1 MTSVRSTSVK
11 VPAHL
16 FKNQQTTM
24 ADANTS
30 FRDKTRFFQ
39 QLESLGRQS
48 DDDDNDEFHE
58 AELRH
63 RQQLKAFQAAATRQ
77 TLQEKAQQEPQPQS
91 QSLIPQ
97 QLTLS
102 SRGTSPIPVRVPASL
117 TDLKRKDVIERT
129 PLAEIKGPGR
139 KDAPAADSFIE
150 DTPVPDSSTRP
161 PLHPIPGLARSV
173 TTPLPAIKQ
182 ILPHRVDNSPSVA
195 AMKKRKREPTI
206 KTVPEEQQ
214 VFRGLRFYFIP
225 NDDIAPARKIRI
237 RKVQEFGASW
247 VRSLETATH
256 VIVDRSL
263 DWQNIESIVRPR
275 NGAASYL
282 VLNEEYPLDCLRFKS
297 LLNADQKHYRV
308 SGCPE
313 LSAAPAK
320 HQILAR
326 DGQPL
331 ETTSQDL
338 PLKPRQ
344 MNPKQ
349 WDYVQPS
356 TPFRSRE
363 FFGKTNGKDAIAT
376 SPSALRDITEI
387 ILPSSTDG
395 PSSQNINDDDDDEIH
410 TTVEKQALRL
420 EDELEDVI
428 SQMQEFRDL
437 PLEHDDDDMAP
448 STQSLEGDSDV
459 EGSGD
464 ECQRK
469 KKAATRS
476 RGRKDMAWEDKFACH
491 KGGTN
496 GGDQTSPNGRTI
508 EILQQ
513 MCNYYERV
521 NDTWRPIAY
530 RKAIAQLKRQPSK
543 ISTAEEAIRLP
554 GVGQRLADKI
564 EEIVTTNR
572 LRRLES
578 AEQEPM
584 DKVLQTF
591 LKIYGVGSV
600 QASHFVSQGFRTLED
615 LKEKAKLTPNQRIG
629 VDHYN
634 DLNTRIPR
642 SEVKLLGAVVR
653 SEAAKLD
660 PAVQIII
667 GGSYRRGA
675 LDSGDI
681 DFLVTKKGTRATSD
695 LTPFLHRLVKTLE
708 TQNFLVARLA
718 GSRDETD
725 GSKWHGCCVLPK
737 LRGVNDEN
745 YRRVWRRVDFLVV
758 PETEMGAALIYFTG
772 NDIFNRSIRL
782 LASKKGMRL
791 NQKGLYKDV
800 MRGPG
805 RVKLT
810 VGELVEGQDERRIF
824 EILGVKWREPHE
836 RWC

>member
-1 MTSVRSTSVK
+1 
-11 VPAHL
+11 
-16 FKNQQTTM
+16 M
-24 ADANTS
+24 ADTNTS
-30 FRDKTRFFQ
+30 FRDKARFFR

-48 DDDDNDEFHE
+48 NDEDNDEFQE
-58 AELRH
+58 VELRH
-63 RQQLKAFQAAATRQ
+63 RQQLKAFQAAAQPRQ
-77 TLQEKAQQEPQPQS
+77 PLQERAQQEPQLQS
-91 QSLIPQ
+91 QSPIPR
-97 QLTLS
+97 QLTSNPRETS
-102 SRGTSPIPVRVPASL
+102 SIPSPVAASL
-117 TDLKRKDVIERT
+117 TDLKRREVIERT

-139 KDAPAADSFIE
+139 KDAPAADSFVE
-150 DTPVPDSSTRP
+150 DTPIPDSSTRP
-161 PLHPIPGLARSV
+161 PLQPILSLTRSV
-173 TTPLPAIKQ
+173 ATPLPTTKH

-195 AMKKRKREPTI
+195 AMKKRKRDPPI
-206 KTVPEEQQ
+206 KTVPGEQQ

-237 RKVQEFGASW
+237 RKAQEFGACW
-247 VRSLETATH
+247 VRSLENATH
-256 VIVDRSL
+256 VIVDRNLNWKS
-263 DWQNIESIVRPR
+263 IESIVRPKD
-275 NGAASYL
+275 GAASYL
-282 VLNEEYPLDCLRFKS
+282 VLNEEYPLDCLRFKT

-308 SGCPE
+308 SGRPE
-313 LSAAPAK
+313 PSAAPAEPL
-320 HQILAR
+320 IGSRAGRPLA
-326 DGQPL
+326 
-331 ETTSQDL
+331 TTLQDL
-338 PLKPRQ
+338 PLKSRQ
-344 MNPKQ
+344 INPKQ
-349 WDYVQPS
+349 RDYVQPS
-356 TPFRSRE
+356 TPFRSQE
-363 FFGKTNGKDAIAT
+363 SSGGTNGKDATAV
-376 SPSALRDITEI
+376 SPLPLRDITQI
-387 ILPSSTDG
+387 LLPSNTHG
-395 PSSQNINDDDDDEIH
+395 PGSQDIDDDGDDGDGIPA
-410 TTVEKQALRL
+410 TVEKQALAL
-420 EDELEDVI
+420 DDELEDVI
-428 SQMQEFRDL
+428 SQMKEYRDL
-437 PLEHDDDDMAP
+437 PLEHDDDDMAA
-448 STQSLEGDSDV
+448 STQSLEEGSDV
-459 EGSGD
+459 EGSED
-464 ECQRK
+464 ERRRK
-469 KKAATRS
+469 KRTATKA
-476 RGRKDMAWEDKFACH
+476 RGRKDMTWEDKFACH
-491 KGGTN
+491 KGGTI
-496 GGDQTSPNGRTI
+496 GGDQTNPNGRTI

-530 RKAIAQLKRQPSK
+530 RKAITQLKRQPSK
-543 ISTAEEAIRLP
+543 VSTAEEAIRLP

-572 LRRLES
+572 LQRLES

-584 DKVLQTF
+584 DKVLQMF

-600 QASHFVSQGFRTLED
+600 QASHLVSQGFRTLED
-615 LKEKAKLTPNQRIG
+615 LKEKAKLTPSQRIG
-629 VDHYN
+629 IDHYD

-642 SEVKLLGAVVR
+642 SEIKLLGAVVR

-660 PAVQIII
+660 PAVQLII

-681 DFLVTKKGTRATSD
+681 DFLVTKKGTTATSD

-737 LRGVNDEN
+737 IRGVNDEN

-758 PETEMGAALIYFTG
+758 PETEIGAALIYFTG

-810 VGELVEGQDERRIF
+810 EGELVEGQDERRIF
-824 EILGVKWREPHE
+824 EILGIKWREPHE

>member
-1 MTSVRSTSVK
+1 
-11 VPAHL
+11 
-16 FKNQQTTM
+16 M
-24 ADANTS
+24 ADTNTS
-30 FRDKTRFFQ
+30 FRDKARFFR
-39 QLESLGRQS
+39 QLESLGRQ
-48 DDDDNDEFHE
+48 DDDNDSDEFPD

-63 RQQLKAFQAAATRQ
+63 RQQLKAFQAAAQPRQ
-77 TLQEKAQQEPQPQS
+77 TLQERAQQEPQLQS
-91 QSLIPQ
+91 QSSTPQ
-97 QLTLS
+97 QLTS
-102 SRGTSPIPVRVPASL
+102 DPRGTSSIPVPAPASL
-117 TDLKRKDVIERT
+117 ADLRQKEVIERT
-129 PLAEIKGPGR
+129 PLAEIKGLGR

-150 DTPVPDSSTRP
+150 DTPVPDSSIRP
-161 PLHPIPGLARSV
+161 PLRPISTLTKKGA
-173 TTPLPAIKQ
+173 TPLPATNHV
-182 ILPHRVDNSPSVA
+182 LSRRVDNSPSVA
-195 AMKKRKREPTI
+195 AMKKRKRDPPI

-237 RKVQEFGASW
+237 RKAQEFGASW
-247 VRSLETATH
+247 VRSLETASH
-256 VIVDRSL
+256 VIVDRNLNWKS
-263 DWQNIESIVRPR
+263 IESIVRPT

-282 VLNEEYPLDCLRFKS
+282 VLNEEYPLDCLKFKT
-297 LLNADQKHYRV
+297 LLNANQKQYRV
-308 SGCPE
+308 PGSPE
-313 LSAAPAK
+313 LSAAPAEP
-320 HQILAR
+320 QIGSR
-326 DGQPL
+326 VGQPL
-331 ETTSQDL
+331 APTLQDS
-338 PLKPRQ
+338 PLEPRQ
-344 MNPKQ
+344 VNPKQ
-349 WDYVQPS
+349 RDYVQLS
-356 TPFRSRE
+356 TPLRSLGSSGLTR
-363 FFGKTNGKDAIAT
+363 GKDANAT

-387 ILPSSTDG
+387 VLPSRIPEG
-395 PSSQNINDDDDDEIH
+395 SSQSIDDDDDEMPTII
-410 TTVEKQALRL
+410 EKQTLGL

-437 PLEHDDDDMAP
+437 PLEHDDDDMAT
-448 STQSLEGDSDV
+448 SMQSPEDAFDV
-459 EGSGD
+459 EGSED
-464 ECQRK
+464 ERRRRK
-469 KKAATRS
+469 KVATRS
-476 RGRKDMAWEDKFACH
+476 RGRKDMTWEDKFACH
-491 KGGTN
+491 RGGTN
-496 GGDQTSPNGRTI
+496 GGGQMNPNGRTI

-530 RKAIAQLKRQPSK
+530 RKAITQLKRQPSK

-564 EEIVTTNR
+564 EEIVTTDR
-572 LRRLES
+572 LQRLES

-584 DKVLQTF
+584 DKVLQMF
-591 LKIYGVGSV
+591 LNIYGVGSV
-600 QASHFVSQGFRTLED
+600 QASRFVSQGFRTLED

-629 VDHYN
+629 IDHYD

-660 PAVQIII
+660 PAVQLII
-667 GGSYRRGA
+667 GGSHRRGA
-675 LDSGDI
+675 LDSGDV
-681 DFLVTKKGTRATSD
+681 DFLITKKGARATSD
-695 LTPFLHRLVKTLE
+695 LTPFLHKLVKTLE

-737 LRGVNDEN
+737 IRGVNDEN

-758 PETEMGAALIYFTG
+758 PETEIGAALIYFTG

-810 VGELVEGQDERRIF
+810 EGELVEGQNERRIF

>member
-1 MTSVRSTSVK
+1 
-11 VPAHL
+11 
-16 FKNQQTTM
+16 M
-24 ADANTS
+24 ADTNTS
-30 FRDKTRFFQ
+30 FRDKAHFFQ

-48 DDDDNDEFHE
+48 EDDDDDEFQE

-63 RQQLKAFQAAATRQ
+63 RQQLKAFQAAAQPRQ
-77 TLQEKAQQEPQPQS
+77 ILQERAQQEPQPQS
-91 QSLIPQ
+91 RSPTPQ
-97 QLTLS
+97 QLTSNPRRTLS
-102 SRGTSPIPVRVPASL
+102 IPIPVPAPL
-117 TDLKRKDVIERT
+117 TDLRRKEVIERT

-139 KDAPAADSFIE
+139 KDTSAADSFIE
-150 DTPVPDSSTRP
+150 DTPVPDSSARP
-161 PLHPIPGLARSV
+161 PLQLIPSLTSV
-173 TTPLPAIKQ
+173 ITPLSATKH

-195 AMKKRKREPTI
+195 AMKKRKREPPI

-225 NDDIAPARKIRI
+225 NDNIAPARKIRI
-237 RKVQEFGASW
+237 RKAEEFGASW

-263 DWQNIESIVRPR
+263 NWKSIESIVCPK

-282 VLNEEYPLDCLRFKS
+282 VLNEEYPLDCLRFKT
-297 LLNADQKHYRV
+297 LLNANQKQYRV
-308 SGCPE
+308 SGSPE
-313 LSAAPAK
+313 LPAAPDEPL
-320 HQILAR
+320 IGSR
-326 DGQPL
+326 VNQPL
-331 ETTSQDL
+331 STTLQDL
-338 PLKPRQ
+338 PLKSRQ
-344 MNPKQ
+344 VNPKQ
-349 WDYVQPS
+349 RDYVQPS
-356 TPFRSRE
+356 TPSRSQESSER
-363 FFGKTNGKDAIAT
+363 TNGKDATAT
-376 SPSALRDITEI
+376 TPSVLRDITE
-387 ILPSSTDG
+387 
-395 PSSQNINDDDDDEIH
+395 
-410 TTVEKQALRL
+410 K
-420 EDELEDVI
+420 DELEDFI

-437 PLEHDDDDMAP
+437 PLEHDDDDDDMATL
-448 STQSLEGDSDV
+448 TQSPEEDSDV
-459 EGSGD
+459 EGSKN
-464 ECQRK
+464 ERQRK
-469 KKAATRS
+469 RKAATKS
-476 RGRKDMAWEDKFACH
+476 RGRKNMAWEDKFACH

-496 GGDQTSPNGRTI
+496 GGDQTNPNGRTI
-508 EILQQ
+508 QVLQQ
-513 MCNYYERV
+513 MCNFYERV

-530 RKAIAQLKRQPSK
+530 RKAISQLKRQPSK
-543 ISTAEEAIRLP
+543 ISTAKEAIRLP

-564 EEIVTTNR
+564 EEIVATNR

-578 AEQEPM
+578 AEKEPM
-584 DKVLQTF
+584 DKVLQMF
-591 LKIYGVGSV
+591 LNIYGVGSV
-600 QASHFVSQGFRTLED
+600 QASHFISQGFRTLDD

-629 VDHYN
+629 IDHYD

-660 PAVQIII
+660 PAVQLII

-681 DFLVTKKGTRATSD
+681 DFLITKKGTRSTSD
-695 LTPFLHRLVKTLE
+695 LAPFLHRLVKTLE
-708 TQNFLVARLA
+708 SQNFLVARLA
-718 GSRDETD
+718 GSRDEGD

-737 LRGVNDEN
+737 IRGVNDED
-745 YRRVWRRVDFLVV
+745 YRRVWRRVDFLIV

-791 NQKGLYKDV
+791 NQRGLYKNV

-810 VGELVEGQDERRIF
+810 EGELVEGQDERRIF

>member
-1 MTSVRSTSVK
+1 
-11 VPAHL
+11 
-16 FKNQQTTM
+16 M
-24 ADANTS
+24 ADTNTS
-30 FRDKTRFFQ
+30 FRDKARFFR
-39 QLESLGRQS
+39 QLESLGRQN
-48 DDDDNDEFHE
+48 DDIDSDEFQD

-63 RQQLKAFQAAATRQ
+63 RQQLKAFQAAVQPRQ
-77 TLQEKAQQEPQPQS
+77 TLQERAQQEPQLQS
-91 QSLIPQ
+91 QSSTPQ
-97 QLTLS
+97 QLISDL
-102 SRGTSPIPVRVPASL
+102 RGTSSIPVPVPSSF
-117 TDLKRKDVIERT
+117 TDLRQKKVIERT

-150 DTPVPDSSTRP
+150 DTPVPDSSIRP
-161 PLHPIPGLARSV
+161 PLLPISTLTKRV
-173 TTPLPAIKQ
+173 TTPLPATKH
-182 ILPHRVDNSPSVA
+182 ILPRLVDNSPSVA
-195 AMKKRKREPTI
+195 AMKKRKRDPPI

-225 NDDIAPARKIRI
+225 NDDIAPARKVRI
-237 RKVQEFGASW
+237 RKAQEFGASW
-247 VRSLETATH
+247 VRSLKTASH
-256 VIVDRSL
+256 VIVDRNLNWKS
-263 DWQNIESIVRPR
+263 IESIVRPT

-282 VLNEEYPLDCLRFKS
+282 VLNEEYPLDCLKFKT
-297 LLNADQKHYRV
+297 LLNANQKQYRV
-308 SGCPE
+308 PGSPE
-313 LSAAPAK
+313 LSAAPAEP
-320 HQILAR
+320 QIGSQV
-326 DGQPL
+326 GQPL
-331 ETTSQDL
+331 APTSQDS
-338 PLKPRQ
+338 PLEPRQ
-344 MNPKQ
+344 VNPKQ
-349 WDYVQPS
+349 RDYVQPS
-356 TPFRSRE
+356 TPLRSLRSS
-363 FFGKTNGKDAIAT
+363 GMTKGKDANAT

-387 ILPSSTDG
+387 VLPSSIPG
-395 PSSQNINDDDDDEIH
+395 GSSQSIDDDDDDDDEMPATI
-410 TTVEKQALRL
+410 EKQTLGL

-437 PLEHDDDDMAP
+437 PLEHDDDDMAV
-448 STQSLEGDSDV
+448 SMQSPDEAFDV
-459 EGSGD
+459 EGSED
-464 ECQRK
+464 ERLRK
-469 KKAATRS
+469 KKVATRS

-491 KGGTN
+491 RGGTN
-496 GGDQTSPNGRTI
+496 GGGQTNPNGRTI

-530 RKAIAQLKRQPSK
+530 RKAITQLKRQPSK

-572 LRRLES
+572 LQRLES

-584 DKVLQTF
+584 DKVLQMF
-591 LKIYGVGSV
+591 LNIYGVGSV

-629 VDHYN
+629 IDHYD

-660 PAVQIII
+660 PSVQLII

-675 LDSGDI
+675 LDSGDV
-681 DFLVTKKGTRATSD
+681 DFIITKKGARATSD
-695 LTPFLHRLVKTLE
+695 LTPFLHKLVKTLE

-737 LRGVNDEN
+737 IRGVNDEN

-758 PETEMGAALIYFTG
+758 PETEIGAALIYFTG

-810 VGELVEGQDERRIF
+810 EGELVEGQDERRIF